1 MLKSHR
7 RTLLSRFSLT
17 IMGCAATSDLNKVKA
32 FTKKFVEEGKINS
45 HESKII
51 MERIDKL
58 PRVYR

>member
-1 MLKSHR
+1 
-7 RTLLSRFSLT
+7 
-17 IMGCAATSDLNKVKA
+17 MGCAATSDLNKVKA